1 MLAEVPAGKIVSV
14 QINDVQ
20 AHPYAKSILRDESMH
35 DRMLPGTGFGDTVG
49 FVKMLKAKGV
59 EPAVMGVE
67 VISDAILATGVE
79 AAAKANYDATRAV
92 LAQAW
97 PEVLEK

>member
-1 MLAEVPAGKIVSV
+1 M
-14 QINDVQ
+14 
-20 AHPYAKSILRDESMH
+20 
-35 DRMLPGTGFGDTVG
+35 
-49 FVKMLKAKGV
+49 KMLKEKGV

>member
-1 MLAEVPAGKIVSV
+1 MIAIGSDHAAYK
-14 QINDVQ
+14 
-20 AHPYAKSILRDESMH
+20 
-35 DRMLPGTGFGDTVG
+35 
-49 FVKMLKAKGV
+49 LKLLVEEHLKEKGV

-79 AAAKANYDATRAV
+79 AAAKANYDATRSV